1 MDIAKRKGVA
11 DEYIELERGA
21 GEAQWKALEE
31 ANPYGFDVVV
41 STASISLSISHL
53 SDLD

>member
-1 MDIAKRKGVA
+1 MDIAKKKGVA

-21 GEAQWKALEE
+21 GEAQWKALKE

-41 STASISLSISHL
+41 STPAFPPAFLIYLI
-53 SDLD
+53 